1 MNEKKEDDIIL
12 DNINKINNENI
23 IPQNNFNDIILD
35 KEKEIKDVLLLKINF
50 LE

>member
-1 MNEKKEDDIIL
+1 MSEKEEDDIIL
-12 DNINKINNENI
+12 DNINEMNNESI
-23 IPQNNFNDIILD
+23 TPQNTINDIILD